1 LKEYDLKKKIYS
13 RKDIARR
20 ASYKLNMSIDEEK
33 VVCYFLFEI
42 IQEIL
47 VEDEDNIHL
56 EIRKF
61 GVFDVKKTKQRT
73 NALNPRTKE
82 KIIIPERKRVT
93 FKASKKIKEI
103 LYKKDVN

>member
-1 LKEYDLKKKIYS
+1 MKKKIYS
-13 RKDIARR
+13 RKDIIRR
-20 ASYKLNMSIDEEK
+20 ASYKLNMSIDEAK
-33 VVCYFLFEI
+33 VVCDCFFEI

-47 VEDEDNIHL
+47 VEDEENIHL

-61 GVFDVKKTKQRT
+61 GVFDVKKTKKRT

-93 FKASKKIKEI
+93 FKPSKKIKEI

>member
-1 LKEYDLKKKIYS
+1 MKEYNLKKKVYS
-13 RKDIARR
+13 RKDITRR
-20 ASYKLNMSIDEEK
+20 ASYKLNMSIDEAK
-33 VVCYFLFEI
+33 VVCDCLFEI

-103 LYKKDVN
+103 IYKKDVN

>member
-1 LKEYDLKKKIYS
+1 MKKTIYS
-13 RKDIARR
+13 RKDIIRR
-20 ASYKLNMSIDEEK
+20 ASYKLNMSIDEAK
-33 VVCYFLFEI
+33 VVCDCFFEI

-47 VEDEDNIHL
+47 VEDEENIHL
-56 EIRKF
+56 EIRNF
-61 GVFDVKKTKQRT
+61 GVFDVKKTKKRT

-93 FKASKKIKEI
+93 FKPSKKIKEI

>member
-1 LKEYDLKKKIYS
+1 MKKKIYS
-13 RKDIARR
+13 RKDIIRR
-20 ASYKLNMSIDEEK
+20 ASYKLNMSIDEAK
-33 VVCYFLFEI
+33 VVCDCFFEI

-47 VEDEDNIHL
+47 VEDEEYIHL

-61 GVFDVKKTKQRT
+61 GVFDVKKTKKRT

-93 FKASKKIKEI
+93 FKPSKKIKEI